1 MEAPYSHIL
10 QALATW
16 SLIAS
21 KEKKRINERN
31 HCFFLVGCS
40 RSPSF
45 FVCILTYSLFIRVY
59 RCNRI
64 PQWRARG
71 QQYLPSTFLFFF
83 SFFISIQ
90 HWLRRSSEPPHHSI
104 SLSLL
109 WAPLYL
115 SFSSLRYVSHFF
127 FCLFVYFFIYTFFFC
142 CCLICFCRFLFSNLR
157 QKATQKEWKNVQRV
171 ICCYYHS
178 LPVHLS
184 RLLLSFLFIFTFLL
198 FTICVT
204 LRCLPWFSHITMNS
218 VSQTTK

>member
-127 FCLFVYFFIYTFFFC
+127 FVFSFISLYIHFFFAVVWSV
-142 CCLICFCRFLFSNLR
+142 FVGFSFP
-157 QKATQKEWKNVQRV
+157 
-171 ICCYYHS
+171 I
-178 LPVHLS
+178 
-184 RLLLSFLFIFTFLL
+184 
-198 FTICVT
+198 
-204 LRCLPWFSHITMNS
+204 
-218 VSQTTK
+218 